1 MSDFYALS
9 SAAQAGRLGALAQ
22 AALAYW
28 DFGAA
33 ALRLIKFRENAVFE
47 VATAAG
53 RRYALRIHRAG
64 YHSDAELRSEL
75 EWMRALEA
83 SGFDVPQIVPDRSG
97 ELFRTIRH
105 EGVPEPRQVDV
116 FEWIEGE
123 QLGSVAGV
131 APAGGDALVPIFQTI
146 GALAARLHNQATHWP
161 LPPGFTRHAWD
172 DAGLVGEQPFWGR
185 FWDLAALEPAERA
198 LLIRARDRLR
208 RDLGALAR
216 SPATYG
222 LIHADFAPENLL
234 VDGNRVRLLDF
245 DDAGF
250 GWHLFELATSIYFH
264 IGQPYYD
271 AIRAAAIAGY
281 RSERAL
287 PDDQLALLPMFLCA
301 RGSTYLGWVH
311 TRSETETARELTP
324 MLIELACSVARDYLK
339 PAGAGEPAV
348 SGEPAM

>member
-9 SAAQAGRLGALAQ
+9 PAAQAERLGTLAQ
-22 AALAYW
+22 AALPHW

-33 ALRLIKFRENAVFE
+33 SLKLIKFRENAVFE
-47 VATAAG
+47 VTAGAG

-75 EWMRALEA
+75 EWMRALQA

-97 ELFRTIRH
+97 ALFLNVRH

-116 FEWIEGE
+116 FEWIDGA
-123 QLGSVAGV
+123 QLGSVAG
-131 APAGGDALVPIFQTI
+131 AGPADGAALMPTFHAI

-172 DAGLVGEQPFWGR
+172 AQGLVGEQPFWGR
-185 FWDLAALEPAERA
+185 FWDLAALAPAERA
-198 LLIRARDRLR
+198 LLMRVRDRLR
-208 RDLGALAR
+208 HDLGALAR
-216 SPATYG
+216 PPATYG

-234 VDGNRVRLLDF
+234 LDGDRVRLIDF

-250 GWHLFELATSIYFH
+250 GWHLFEIATSIYFH
-264 IGQPYYD
+264 IGQPYFG
-271 AIRAAAIAGY
+271 AIRAATVAGY

-287 PDDQLALLPMFLCA
+287 PDAELALLSMFLCA
-301 RGSTYLGWVH
+301 RGCTYLGWVH
-311 TRSETETARELTP
+311 TRNETETARELTP
-324 MLIELACSVARDYLK
+324 MLIELACSVARDYLN
-339 PAGAGEPAV
+339 PAGT
-348 SGEPAM
+348 GEPAM